1 MNINLH
7 NYEEFFIL
15 YWDNELNTEQRNLV
29 EIFVEANKDLQEEFR
44 LFGETRFTPDK
55 NMVFDEKDLLLVSK
69 NSLID
74 FSNYPEQLLSY
85 IDDELTD
92 NQKSAIEKFTAKHP
106 VVQQEL
112 ILLKKTKLQPEPEVV
127 FPDKNSLFRREEKIR
142 VINMNWMRVAVAAA
156 LILIAGFVTIRV
168 LNNKTTGNTAEL
180 VLSETPNNKKISP
193 VINEQQTNTDVKKE
207 EHMITAAPVKKAIQK
222 NPVENLIAKNIVVN
236 NAENK
241 NNLPKVKI
249 SPESA
254 LIAQQT
260 NPKQPAE
267 TIFPDNIDIDNN
279 AIALAKQNSNNKLFE
294 NSTVTERPAPSY
306 AIYDA
311 SDDPNENVD
320 KGGLKGLLRKATRVF
335 ERHTKIQA
343 TSDDDKLLIGVFA
356 VSLK

>member
-15 YWDNELNTEQRNLV
+15 YWDNELNTEQRKLV

-55 NMVFDEKDLLLVSK
+55 NMVFDEKDLLLTSK
-69 NSLID
+69 NSLTD

-85 IDDELTD
+85 IDGELD
-92 NQKSAIEKFTAKHP
+92 NDQKSAIEIFAAKHP

-112 ILLKKTKLQPEPEVV
+112 ILLKKTKLQPDPEVV
-127 FPDKNSLFRREEKIR
+127 FPDKNSLFRREEKVR
-142 VINMNWMRVAVAAA
+142 VINMSWMRVAVAAA
-156 LILIAGFVTIRV
+156 LILFAGFVTIRV
-168 LNNKTTGNTAEL
+168 LNNKTTGNTTEL
-180 VLSETPNNKKISP
+180 ALSETPNTKKTTP
-193 VINEQQTNTDVKKE
+193 VINEQQRTADIKKE
-207 EHMITAAPVKKAIQK
+207 EPVITTAPVKKVIQK
-222 NPVENLIAKNIVVN
+222 KPAENLIAKNVVTN

-254 LIAQQT
+254 LIAHQT

-267 TIFPDNIDIDNN
+267 TVFPDNINIDND
-279 AIALAKQNSNNKLFE
+279 AIALAKHKSNNKLFE

-311 SDDPNENVD
+311 SDDPNENAD

-335 ERHTKIQA
+335 ERRTKIQA
-343 TSDDDKLLIGVFA
+343 TTDDDKLLIGVFA